1 MAPDAAQAA
10 QPSAP
15 VPAPAPIREKVRVRF
30 RKGGDLRLV
39 SHHDLMRTF
48 ERMLRRASLPF
59 RSTEGFH
66 PKPRFV
72 FALSLSLGIVG
83 CEEVVELE
91 LAEAIPPDEIHARL
105 AATTVPGL
113 DILSVR
119 RVESRKAPQVRR
131 VTYRVPL
138 PPGREAGLAERVA
151 ALLASSACPIERT
164 RPEAKQ
170 IDLRPYIDQI
180 RLLPGALD
188 MDLWVKPS
196 GMARPDEILG
206 LLGLQD
212 VIEAGAA
219 IERTRLQLEDETTT
233 PGSVHVPVPVPVPD
247 SESGTGTGTGTC
259 TGRE

>member
-1 MAPDAAQAA
+1 MAPDPAQVA
-10 QPSAP
+10 QPA
-15 VPAPAPIREKVRVRF
+15 APAGAAVPVRHKVRVRF

-48 ERMLRRASLPF
+48 ERLLRRASLPF
-59 RSTEGFH
+59 RSSEGFH

-72 FALSLSLGIVG
+72 FALSLPLGIVG

-91 LAEAIPPDEIHARL
+91 LDEPMPAEEVHARL
-105 AATTVPGL
+105 AARAVPGL

-119 RVESRKAPQVRR
+119 RVESRRAAQVRR

-138 PPGREAGLAERVA
+138 PPGREAELPERTAAVLAA
-151 ALLASSACPIERT
+151 PACPVERT
-164 RPEAKQ
+164 RPEKKQ

-180 RLLPGALD
+180 RPMPGALE

-196 GMARPDEILG
+196 GMARPDEVLG

-212 VIEAGAA
+212 VTESGAV
-219 IERTRLQLEDETTT
+219 IERTRMELEDETTN
-233 PGSVHVPVPVPVPD
+233 P
-247 SESGTGTGTGTC
+247 
-259 TGRE
+259 